1 MHKELSI
8 DILDFICDAA
18 NELDITIV
26 QTAFGV
32 KDIKGVAQDFNAVSL
47 DSL

>member
-1 MHKELSI
+1 MSAMRQT
-8 DILDFICDAA
+8 ILKLA
-18 NELDITIV
+18 TV

-32 KDIKGVAQDFNAVSL
+32 KDIRDVAQDFNAVSL